1 LCSKHN
7 FLKIGVA
14 FIFLTYII
22 EIVGDKWLNSADC
35 GDFEA
40 LCEGQ
45 MPATTR
51 RRFLLRRK
59 K

>member
-1 LCSKHN
+1 M
-7 FLKIGVA
+7 KIGVA

-40 LCEGQ
+40 FCEGQ

>member
-1 LCSKHN
+1 M
-7 FLKIGVA
+7 KIGVA

-22 EIVGDKWLNSADC
+22 EIVGDKWLNSADF

-45 MPATTR
+45 TPAIT

>member
-14 FIFLTYII
+14 FLFLTYII
-22 EIVGDKWLNSADC
+22 EIVGDKWLNSADF
-35 GDFEA
+35 GGFEA
-40 LCEGQ
+40 SREGQ
-45 MPATTR
+45 MPATTG